1 MDNTTPTNNNAI
13 ADIKDRLE
21 EIINDVKRIW
31 EVNDIILKLKQ
42 IRVNIGT
49 MMEDAIK
56 GRDQPQLSISILD
69 DLVTD
74 LMDTE
79 VEMIALISKLE
90 KN

>member
-1 MDNTTPTNNNAI
+1 
-13 ADIKDRLE
+13 
-21 EIINDVKRIW
+21 
-31 EVNDIILKLKQ
+31 
-42 IRVNIGT
+42 

-79 VEMIALISKLE
+79 VEMIVLISKLE